1 LPAAQPVSVK
11 TIKVIDMLNLQH
23 LPLGNSQDTTSGS
36 DPPTSTLLLLLLQLY
51 GPNLS
56 FKELLRV
63 TKVGRSKAYQLMN
76 VRHKKHDPQ
85 YPSGTPLYDTP
96 NSPRIFSTI
105 QAAAWLE
112 RRGVKHIID

>member
-1 LPAAQPVSVK
+1 MFNVPYQNHV
-11 TIKVIDMLNLQH
+11 
-23 LPLGNSQDTTSGS
+23 NSQDTTSGS
-36 DPPTSTLLLLLLQLY
+36 DPPTSALLLLLLQLY
-51 GPNLS
+51 GPHLS

-112 RRGVKHIID
+112 RRGLKHIID